1 MNFIIEVADKV
12 LNGGEVTRAEA
23 ERLINASDD
32 DTMLLLA
39 MADKIRQ
46 KYNGNA
52 VDCCAIINGRSGR
65 CPENCKFCAQSAH
78 YHTGVK
84 EYPLLSEQEFVD
96 AAKKAKAAGAVRFSI
111 VTSGRG
117 QSKADDF
124 DNICKALKRIK
135 EEVGIEV
142 CCSLGIL
149 TEEQAF
155 KLKELGVFGND
166 YDTPDG
172 TGVRDYIHVVDL
184 AKGHVKA
191 LKKIEENPGLAI
203 YNLGTGKGYSVL
215 DIVKNFEAA
224 TGVKIPYAIKPRR
237 AGDIATCYCDASKAA
252 KELGWTAENGIR
264 EMCEDS
270 WRWQSNNPNGY
281 EDE

>member
-1 MNFIIEVADKV
+1 MEGKIIMNFIIEVADKV

-23 ERLINASDD
+23 ERLINVSDD

-155 KLKELGVFGND
+155 KLK
-166 YDTPDG
+166 
-172 TGVRDYIHVVDL
+172 
-184 AKGHVKA
+184 
-191 LKKIEENPGLAI
+191 
-203 YNLGTGKGYSVL
+203 
-215 DIVKNFEAA
+215 
-224 TGVKIPYAIKPRR
+224 
-237 AGDIATCYCDASKAA
+237 
-252 KELGWTAENGIR
+252 
-264 EMCEDS
+264 
-270 WRWQSNNPNGY
+270 
-281 EDE
+281 